1 MAAEDIRLPNFRI
14 DDDDITDEDVE
25 EIDHEAGDETEAVG
39 DRAFQVVET
48 AAVKIIK
55 RIKFI

>member
-1 MAAEDIRLPNFRI
+1 
-14 DDDDITDEDVE
+14 VE